1 MAVQDFY
8 VQVSTASNTGTI
20 TLSDVQSINF
30 KTGRERQLDQY
41 SSLSGTIVV
50 RQPAAPNAIIKPG
63 AIVRV
68 WWENGAADKLQF
80 SGNISNV
87 QLTYGIPFA
96 GGVAN
101 ADYLTISLEGYFA
114 RCGRASGENY
124 AMAADTLFAQ
134 RTAASTASG
143 LNIAYSSGGVGP
155 AMGATTVSGTW
166 GDWVNSVCLT
176 TNGRM
181 RESFDGVFLFSPFYK
196 QEAIVSFTDNSVAAV
211 SPYIYQS
218 YDRIEFASYADN
230 FYTQVTVD
238 PESFAAQT
246 VQTGVKPFRTYTVNT
261 LNASTGQATDYAN
274 YLLNNFTT
282 SGLAITSFS
291 CLANDQDPFRLWD
304 LSNTANSLEVGNCV
318 GAQINVIFRGI
329 TYPCIIEGAAFSA
342 VPGEARYTYY
352 VSGVDQNAYLIL
364 DNATFGTLDFNRL
377 GY

>member
-1 MAVQDFY
+1 VC
-8 VQVSTASNTGTI
+8 S
-20 TLSDVQSINF
+20 SD
-30 KTGRERQLDQY
+30 L
-41 SSLSGTIVV
+41 
-50 RQPAAPNAIIKPG
+50 

-68 WWENGAADKLQF
+68 TWQDGAFYRSQF
-80 SGNISNV
+80 SASVSNV
-87 QLTYGIPFA
+87 QMTYGIPYV
-96 GGVAN
+96 GTTGN
-101 ADYLTISLEGYFA
+101 ADYLTISIEGYLA

-134 RTAASTASG
+134 KTAANTASG

-166 GDWVNSVCLT
+166 GDWVNSVCVT

-181 RESFDGVFLFSPFYK
+181 RESFNGVFLFSPFYK
-196 QEAIVSFTDNSVAAV
+196 QEAIVAFTDNSVAAV

-218 YDRIEFASYADN
+218 YDKIEFASYADN
-230 FYTQVTVD
+230 FYSQVTVD

-246 VQTGVKPFRTYTVNT
+246 VQTGSRPYRTYTVNT

-304 LSNTANSLEVGNCV
+304 LSNTANSLEIGNCV
-318 GAQINVIFRGI
+318 GAQINVVFRGT
-329 TYPCIIEGAAFSA
+329 TYTCIIEGAAFTA

-352 VSGVDQNAYLIL
+352 VSGADLNQYLIL
-364 DNATFGTLDFNRL
+364 DNAVFGTLDFNRL